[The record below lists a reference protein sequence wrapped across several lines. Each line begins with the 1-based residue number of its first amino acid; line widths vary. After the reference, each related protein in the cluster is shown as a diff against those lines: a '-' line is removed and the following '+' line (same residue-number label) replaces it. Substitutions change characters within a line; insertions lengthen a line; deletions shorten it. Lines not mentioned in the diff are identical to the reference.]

1 MSESEPLKIAIK
13 RFNGPYSCSQAVFS
27 AFAPRYGLSDELALK
42 IAAPLGGG
50 MARQGHVCGA
60 VSGALMVLGL
70 ARGSTDPL
78 DKEAIYQLGKEFIE
92 RFEALHATVLCREL
106 IGYDFSVPE
115 EARAAREARISSQVC
130 PAFVHTAAEILVDLL
145 G

>member
-70 ARGSTDPL
+70 ARGST
-78 DKEAIYQLGKEFIE
+78 
-92 RFEALHATVLCREL
+92 TVLCREL

>member
-1 MSESEPLKIAIK
+1 MHESLKIAIE

-42 IAAPLGGG
+42 IAAPFGGG

-60 VSGALMVLGL
+60 VSGALMALGL
-70 ARGSTDPL
+70 ARGSADPQ

-106 IGYDFSVPE
+106 IGYDLSIPE
-115 EARAAREARISSQVC
+115 EARAARKAQVSSQVC
-130 PAFVHTAAEILVDLL
+130 PAFVHAAAEILEDLL
-145 G
+145 R